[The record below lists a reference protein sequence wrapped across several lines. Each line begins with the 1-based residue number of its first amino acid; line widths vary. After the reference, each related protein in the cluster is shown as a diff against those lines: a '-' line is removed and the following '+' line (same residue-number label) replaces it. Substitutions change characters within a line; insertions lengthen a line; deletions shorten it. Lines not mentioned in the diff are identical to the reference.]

1 MVYKLLISST
11 LRPFHVELLALS
23 FLPPATPESG
33 RPSGGSI
40 FAAPAPRG
48 APPPAC
54 GFSAPGHSC
63 SGALRHRP
71 AGSPL
76 RNCRARKVSAP
87 GRTSRP
93 RLRLFLRSALLRSA
107 PSGRRL
113 RRPLRA
119 RAPPLRPL
127 RPQAPQPLGAFPR
140 HPRRPSATLRAGAP
154 FFEAALGGLPYIY
167 TFFLLFLVGLLIFAA
182 FLIFNLTYANE
193 NRKNFD
199 YFWFGHHNFR
209 SLEKFFNCVKKILFR
224 GFERPRRKLLIIHIY
239 ILRLWEH

>member
-1 MVYKLLISST
+1 MIYSI
-11 LRPFHVELLALS
+11 LRLFHVELLALL
-23 FLPPATPESG
+23 FLTPASPESG

-48 APPPAC
+48 APPPAY
-54 GFSAPGHSC
+54 GFSAPGHTC

-71 AGSPL
+71 TGSPL

-119 RAPPLRPL
+119 RAPTLRPL
-127 RPQAPQPLGAFPR
+127 RPQAPPPLGAFPR
-140 HPRRPSATLRAGAP
+140 HPRRPFASLRAGAP
-154 FFEAALGGLPYIY
+154 FFEAALGGLYDFL
-167 TFFLLFLVGLLIFAA
+167 TFFLLFLVGLLIFAT
-182 FLIFNLTYANE
+182 FVFFNLTIAYE
-193 NRKNFD
+193 N
-199 YFWFGHHNFR
+199 
-209 SLEKFFNCVKKILFR
+209 
-224 GFERPRRKLLIIHIY
+224 
-239 ILRLWEH
+239 

>member
-1 MVYKLLISST
+1 M
-11 LRPFHVELLALS
+11 ELLALP
-23 FLPPATPESG
+23 FLTPATPESG
-33 RPSGGSI
+33 RPSGGSF
-40 FAAPAPRG
+40 FAAPAPGG

-54 GFSAPGHSC
+54 GFYAPGHTC

-113 RRPLRA
+113 RSPLRA

-127 RPQAPQPLGAFPR
+127 RPQAPQPPGAFPR

-154 FFEAALGGLPYIY
+154 FFEAALVGLLDFL
-167 TFFLLFLVGLLIFAA
+167 TCFLLFSVALLIFAP
-182 FLIFNLTYANE
+182 FIIFNLINAYE
-193 NRKNFD
+193 N
-199 YFWFGHHNFR
+199 
-209 SLEKFFNCVKKILFR
+209 
-224 GFERPRRKLLIIHIY
+224 
-239 ILRLWEH
+239 

>member
-1 MVYKLLISST
+1 MCKSLVYSVLH
-11 LRPFHVELLALS
+11 PFHVELLALP
-23 FLPPATPESG
+23 FLPPASPERG

-54 GFSAPGHSC
+54 GFSAPGHTC

-76 RNCRARKVSAP
+76 RDCRARKVSAP

-93 RLRLFLRSALLRSA
+93 RLRPFLRSAPLRSA

-113 RRPLRA
+113 RSPLRA
-119 RAPPLRPL
+119 RAPTLRPL

-140 HPRRPSATLRAGAP
+140 HPRRPSAALRAGAP
-154 FFEAALGGLPYIY
+154 FFEAALGGLYDFRAY
-167 TFFLLFLVGLLIFAA
+167 FLLFFMVLLIFAV
-182 FLIFNLTYANE
+182 FKIIKQTYYNE
-193 NRKNFD
+193 NRENSN
-199 YFWFGHHNFR
+199 YFWFGDHNFR
-209 SLEKFFNCVKKILFR
+209 RLEKFFKCVKKILFR
-224 GFERPRRKLLIIHIY
+224 GFKSPRRKLLIVHIY
-239 ILRLWEH
+239 IMRLWEY

>member
-11 LRPFHVELLALS
+11 LRPFHVELLALP

-54 GFSAPGHSC
+54 GFSAPQLPC
-63 SGALRHRP
+63 SEGLRPWPDKPAAAPPLPALGA
-71 AGSPL
+71 A
-76 RNCRARKVSAP
+76 
-87 GRTSRP
+87 
-93 RLRLFLRSALLRSA
+93 
-107 PSGRRL
+107 
-113 RRPLRA
+113 
-119 RAPPLRPL
+119 PLRPL
-127 RPQAPQPLGAFPR
+127 RPQAPPPLGAFPR

>member
-1 MVYKLLISST
+1 MVYNSLVFST
-11 LRPFHVELLALS
+11 LCPFHVELLALP
-23 FLPPATPESG
+23 FLTPASPESG
-33 RPSGGSI
+33 RPSGVSI
-40 FAAPAPRG
+40 FAAPAPGG

-54 GFSAPGHSC
+54 GSSAPGHTC

-119 RAPPLRPL
+119 RAPTLRVL
-127 RPQAPQPLGAFPR
+127 RPQAPPPPAAFPR
-140 HPRRPSATLRAGAP
+140 HPRRPSASLRAGAP
-154 FFEAALGGLPYIY
+154 FFEAALGGLSYFCMYSSLFSVRFITFALCLTFYIINDY
-167 TFFLLFLVGLLIFAA
+167 
-182 FLIFNLTYANE
+182 E
-193 NRKNFD
+193 N
-199 YFWFGHHNFR
+199 
-209 SLEKFFNCVKKILFR
+209 
-224 GFERPRRKLLIIHIY
+224 
-239 ILRLWEH
+239 